1 MEATGDLLDLSLR
14 EFLEAVASE
23 DPTPGGGTAAA
34 LAVAMSA
41 GLTAMVARA
50 SGDWPEASAAVAQA
64 ERLRKR
70 IAPLA
75 QRDAEAYEEALVSMT
90 LPERVEPVVRDMAVG
105 AALWRA
111 AEVPMAIAEAGADAA
126 CLASLVADHGTPA
139 RRGDAVAAALLAE
152 AATWA
157 AASLVKVNLTITAED
172 KRTEQARRLADTA
185 SSAARQAVQ
194 NTGRGVTSLYGR
206 AGTRASAPC
215 VEPPRGD
222 RRVPR
227 AAHGVAR
234 PGHA

>member
-1 MEATGDLLDLSLR
+1 MCVNAPVETTGDLLDLSLR
-14 EFLEAVASE
+14 EFLEAIASE

-34 LAVAMSA
+34 LAVAISA

-50 SGDWPEASAAVAQA
+50 SGDWPEAGSAVAQA

-111 AEVPMAIAEAGADAA
+111 AEVPMAIADAGSDAA
-126 CLASLVADHGTPA
+126 CLAAIVADRGTPS
-139 RRGDAVAAALLAE
+139 RRADVVAAALLAE

-157 AASLVKVNLTITAED
+157 AASLVQVNLTITPD
-172 KRTEQARRLADTA
+172 DGRTKQARRLAETA
-185 SSAARQAVQ
+185 SDAAREAV
-194 NTGRGVTSLYGR
+194 
-206 AGTRASAPC
+206 GTL
-215 VEPPRGD
+215 G
-222 RRVPR
+222 
-227 AAHGVAR
+227 AA
-234 PGHA
+234 

>member
-1 MEATGDLLDLSLR
+1 MAATGDLLDLSLR

-34 LAVAMSA
+34 LAVAISA

-50 SGDWPEASAAVAQA
+50 SGDWPEAGSAVAQA

-111 AEVPMAIAEAGADAA
+111 AEVPMAIADAGSDAA
-126 CLASLVADHGTPA
+126 CLAAIVADRGTPEPPCGRG
-139 RRGDAVAAALLAE
+139 RRG
-152 AATWA
+152 
-157 AASLVKVNLTITAED
+157 ASCGSRDVGCG
-172 KRTEQARRLADTA
+172 Q
-185 SSAARQAVQ
+185 S
-194 NTGRGVTSLYGR
+194 
-206 AGTRASAPC
+206 
-215 VEPPRGD
+215 
-222 RRVPR
+222 
-227 AAHGVAR
+227 R
-234 PGHA
+234 PGEPDHHP

>member
-1 MEATGDLLDLSLR
+1 VAATGDLLDLSLR

-34 LAVAMSA
+34 LAVAISA
-41 GLTAMVARA
+41 GLTAMVARG
-50 SGDWPEASAAVAQA
+50 SGDWPDAGSAVAQA

-70 IAPLA
+70 ISPLA

-126 CLASLVADHGTPA
+126 CLASFVAERGTAA
-139 RRGDAVAAALLAE
+139 RRADAVAAALLAE

-157 AASLVKVNLTITAED
+157 AAGLVKVNLTITADDE
-172 KRTEQARRLADTA
+172 RTEQARRLGETA
-185 SSAARQAVQ
+185 SSAARQAVR
-194 NTGRGVTSLYGR
+194 TLG
-206 AGTRASAPC
+206 
-215 VEPPRGD
+215 
-222 RRVPR
+222 
-227 AAHGVAR
+227 AA
-234 PGHA
+234 

>member
-50 SGDWPEASAAVAQA
+50 SGDWPEAGAAVAQA

-126 CLASLVADHGTPA
+126 CLASLVADRGTPA

-172 KRTEQARRLADTA
+172 KRTEQARKLADTA
-185 SSAARQAVQ
+185 SSAARQAVK
-194 NTGRGVTSLYGR
+194 TLG
-206 AGTRASAPC
+206 
-215 VEPPRGD
+215 
-222 RRVPR
+222 
-227 AAHGVAR
+227 AA
-234 PGHA
+234 

>member
-34 LAVAMSA
+34 LAVAISA
-41 GLTAMVARA
+41 GLTAMVARG
-50 SGDWPEASAAVAQA
+50 SGDWPEAGSAVAQA

-70 IAPLA
+70 ITPLA

-126 CLASLVADHGTPA
+126 CLASLVADRGTPA
-139 RRGDAVAAALLAE
+139 RRADAVTAALLAE

-172 KRTEQARRLADTA
+172 KRTEQARRFGDTA
-185 SSAARQAVQ
+185 SNAARQAVR
-194 NTGRGVTSLYGR
+194 TLG
-206 AGTRASAPC
+206 
-215 VEPPRGD
+215 
-222 RRVPR
+222 
-227 AAHGVAR
+227 AA
-234 PGHA
+234 